1 MDKPPRQHAH
11 SCPRE
16 KPNTRDD
23 ARLARGLARRIA
35 TWPAL
40 DQALWAAS
48 CAPADPL
55 DDPGYGSTLRLPSL
69 YKIARGYTYWLNF
82 LHEQGWLDQT
92 ASPDARL
99 SDARSAAWF
108 RTLKTRGNRAA
119 TIIGRFAELN
129 LAIRV
134 LTPDADRS
142 CVLQPHGASV
152 RRRLDDDRRG
162 FLIPDARVLYR
173 EGYRLMDTAEPS
185 KRDRWR
191 SQLLRYRD
199 GLFFAIQAAR
209 ARRLGT
215 VAQTTISGN
224 LSRLGDRYWLD
235 YSADQIKTNRAD
247 RVLLPKRLNSYI
259 DHYLTEIRP
268 QLLRG
273 QTHDALWVGTLGEP
287 LAERGIEKLVRKRS
301 RHLLG
306 VSIGTHRFRHAIGT
320 TAPAV
325 NRAQP
330 RLGSVV
336 LNISEGVARE
346 HYNRANADLA
356 TELFH
361 QDMLERTEDAN
372 NRARLSKVTR

>member
-1 MDKPPRQHAH
+1 MDKPSRQYAH

-48 CAPADPL
+48 CAHTDPL
-55 DDPGYGSTLRLPSL
+55 DDPGYGSTLRLASRF
-69 YKIARGYTYWLNF
+69 KIARGYSYWLIF
-82 LHEQGWLDQT
+82 LREQDWLDET
-92 ASPDARL
+92 AAPGDRL

-108 RTLKTRGNRAA
+108 RALKARGNRAG

-152 RRRLDDDRRG
+152 RQRLNDDRRG
-162 FLIPDARVLYR
+162 FLTPDARVLYR

-191 SQLLRYRD
+191 SQLLQYRD

-224 LSRLGDRYWLD
+224 LSRVDDRYWLV
-235 YSADQIKTNRAD
+235 YAPDQIKTGRAD
-247 RVLLPKRLNSYI
+247 RVLLPKRLNPYI
-259 DHYLTEIRP
+259 YRYLTEIRP

-273 QTHDALWVGTLGEP
+273 QIHDALWAGTLGEP

-330 RLGSVV
+330 RLGGVV
-336 LNISEGVARE
+336 LNISEAVARE

-361 QDMLERTEDAN
+361 QDMLERTDDAN
-372 NRARLSKVTR
+372 NRARLSKTSQ

>member
-1 MDKPPRQHAH
+1 MDKPPRQYAH
-11 SCPRE
+11 SYSRE

-23 ARLARGLARRIA
+23 ARLARGLARRVA

-40 DQALWAAS
+40 DQALWLAS
-48 CAPADPL
+48 CAPTDPL
-55 DDPGYGSTLRLPSL
+55 DDPGYGSTLRLASH

-99 SDARSAAWF
+99 SHTRSAAWF
-108 RTLKTRGNRAA
+108 RALKARGNRAA

-134 LTPDADRS
+134 LRPEADRS

-152 RRRLDDDRRG
+152 RQRLDANRRG
-162 FLIPDARVLYR
+162 FLIPDARALYR
-173 EGYRLMDTAEPS
+173 EGYRLMDSADPS
-185 KRDRWR
+185 ACDRWR
-191 SQLLRYRD
+191 TQLLQYRD

-224 LSRLGDRYWLD
+224 VRWLGDRYWLD
-235 YSADQIKTNRAD
+235 YSADQIKTARAD
-247 RVLLPKRLNSYI
+247 RVLLPKRLDPYV
-259 DHYLTEIRP
+259 DRYLTEIRP
-268 QLLRG
+268 RLLRG

-287 LAERGIEKLVRKRS
+287 LAEGGIEKLVRKRS
-301 RHLLG
+301 WHLLG

-320 TAPAV
+320 TAPAI

-330 RLGSVV
+330 QLGSVV

-372 NRARLSKVTR
+372 NRARLSKVTW

>member
-1 MDKPPRQHAH
+1 MDKHPSQYAH
-11 SCPRE
+11 SRPST
-16 KPNTRDD
+16 KPNTRDY
-23 ARLARGLARRIA
+23 ARLERGLARRIA

-48 CAPADPL
+48 CAPTDPL
-55 DDPGYGSTLRLPSL
+55 DDPGYGSTLRLASRF
-69 YKIARGYTYWLNF
+69 KIARGYSYWLIF
-82 LHEQGWLDQT
+82 LREQGWLDET
-92 ASPDARL
+92 ATPGDRL

-108 RTLKTRGNRAA
+108 RALKARGSRAG
-119 TIIGRFAELN
+119 TIVGRFAELN

-152 RRRLDDDRRG
+152 RQRLNDDRRG
-162 FLIPDARVLYR
+162 FLIPDARELY
-173 EGYRLMDTAEPS
+173 GAGFWLMDTADPAR
-185 KRDRWR
+185 RDRWR
-191 SQLLRYRD
+191 SQLLRFRD

-224 LSRLGDRYWLD
+224 LRRVDDRYWLD
-235 YSADQIKTNRAD
+235 YAPDQIKTGRAD
-247 RVLLPKRLNSYI
+247 RVLLPKRLNPYL

-301 RHLLG
+301 QHLLG

-320 TAPAV
+320 TAHAV

-336 LNISEGVARE
+336 LNISEAVARE

-372 NRARLSKVTR
+372 NRARFSKVSR